1 MMDKNRVQ
9 VRVQSFRDYSFI
21 GSLDGV
27 IERFQA
33 CRSRADV
40 PTDAYLYITSMYDNN
55 GILEYVVCYDR
66 LETDAEYEVRIARD
80 ETSRQSMVKE
90 LQRQAEVL
98 GFNIVPK
105 Q

>member
-1 MMDKNRVQ
+1 MDKKRVQ
-9 VRVQSFRDYSFI
+9 VRVKSFRDYSFI

-27 IERFQA
+27 IERLQA

-66 LETDAEYEVRIARD
+66 LETDAEYEVRLARD
-80 ETSRQSMVKE
+80 VASRQSMVKE
-90 LQRQAEVL
+90 LQRQAEAL